1 MIYSFSTDLKQH
13 KAIHVQTVTAPL
25 YRRPNTALPGRT
37 ASTVAHKRH
46 MHRNAAMLVHAE
58 ITGNGGFY
66 TLQQLLKRHAL
77 CSLPLFTSHLCSV
90 LRDCNGSRVSYQPM
104 VMSRTCSLLLEAQH
118 RKQPKQEHSP
128 LSPLKRIPETPGP
141 ALPRARQARLHGR
154 ADRHPHGRPA
164 PPPPG
169 GPPRRRR
176 RRLQQQPKVDAA
188 AHAPERSQRA
198 QRLGARAPPESG
210 VGAHHLAARARAC
223 GAGHTGGGLAVCRA
237 AVAAWP
243 GLGADTAA
251 RALPPGDMRGVAGS
265 KADDAGHVR
274 SAVLASCDR
283 VLARGLGKGIG
294 LKLG

>member
-154 ADRHPHGRPA
+154 ADRHPHGRRA
-164 PPPPG
+164 
-169 GPPRRRR
+169 RRRPRTR
-176 RRLQQQPKVDAA
+176 RNVASVRSGSGPVRRPRAGSV
-188 AHAPERSQRA
+188 HTTSQRA
-198 QRLGARAPPESG
+198 HGPAAQDTQAEGWRSAELRLRLGLGSVLTRPPG
-210 VGAHHLAARARAC
+210 PCLQATCAAWQAARP
-223 GAGHTGGGLAVCRA
+223 T
-237 AVAAWP
+237 
-243 GLGADTAA
+243 
-251 RALPPGDMRGVAGS
+251 MRGMCAQRCWPAATECWPEVWG
-265 KADDAGHVR
+265 
-274 SAVLASCDR
+274 R
-283 VLARGLGKGIG
+283 V
-294 LKLG
+294 

>member
-1 MIYSFSTDLKQH
+1 M
-13 KAIHVQTVTAPL
+13 P
-25 YRRPNTALPGRT
+25 
-37 ASTVAHKRH
+37 
-46 MHRNAAMLVHAE
+46 
-58 ITGNGGFY
+58 
-66 TLQQLLKRHAL
+66 
-77 CSLPLFTSHLCSV
+77 C
-90 LRDCNGSRVSYQPM
+90 
-104 VMSRTCSLLLEAQH
+104 TCPLLLESQH
-118 RKQPKQEHSP
+118 QKQSKQEHGP
-128 LSPLKRIPETPGP
+128 LMRILETPGP

-154 ADRHPHGRPA
+154 ADRHPHGRRA
-164 PPPPG
+164 
-169 GPPRRRR
+169 RRRR

-188 AHAPERSQRA
+188 AHAPECCQRA

-223 GAGHTGGGLAVCRA
+223 GAGHTGGGSAGCRA

-243 GLGADTAA
+243 GLGADRAA